1 MWFGEIRMLKH
12 FYVTLLDLPEALPFA
27 FMPSGKIEDLAKE
40 DRNEIKAEKKL
51 LAFVTFLCKKFGDK
65 FAYIGEDVIGE
76 KFYRRFLFQKNGFLE
91 VMTGVPAVV
100 SAHFTDKKRADKFA
114 NALKKTIENQVSNAQ
129 AKKILL
135 QSIEVSE
142 DEQSRLSF
150 EKWEKMREIRA
161 SAD

>member
-1 MWFGEIRMLKH
+1 MLKH

-27 FMPSGKIEDLAKE
+27 FTPSGKIEDLAKE
-40 DRNEIKAEKKL
+40 DKTEAKAERKL

-76 KFYRRFLFQKNGFLE
+76 KFYRRFLFEKNGFLE
-91 VMTGVPAVV
+91 IMTGVPAVI
-100 SAHFTDKKRADKFA
+100 SAHFTSKARAEKFA
-114 NALKKTIENQVSNAQ
+114 RALEKTIEKQVSNAK

-135 QSIEVSE
+135 QSVEVSE
-142 DEQSRLSF
+142 DEESRLSF

-161 SAD
+161 SAE